1 LSGSN
6 TTFEGRLVPTL
17 IVIFSLIA
25 LLMIVDVAADI
36 VAGTAIAHI
45 VLEAVIALIALAAV
59 VFLMWQV
66 VGEARAARRQA
77 AELTGHLQ
85 ETRIAAEEW
94 RKEAQGLLQ
103 GLGEQID
110 RQFAKW
116 GLSGA
121 EKEVALFLL
130 KGYSHRDISGLR
142 QVSEATAR
150 QQARAV
156 YKKAGVAGRHDLSAF
171 FLEDLAL
178 PQTSDG
184 D

>member
-1 LSGSN
+1 M
-6 TTFEGRLVPTL
+6 L

-25 LLMIVDVAADI
+25 VLMIVDVAADI
-36 VAGTAIAHI
+36 FAGTAVAHI
-45 VLEAVIALIALAAV
+45 VLEAVIALVALTAV

-66 VGEARAARRQA
+66 IGEARAARRQA
-77 AELTGHLQ
+77 SELTDHLQ
-85 ETRIAAEEW
+85 ETRVAAEEW
-94 RKEAQGLLQ
+94 RQEAQGLLR

-150 QQARAV
+150 QQARSV
-156 YKKAGVAGRHDLSAF
+156 YRKAGVAGRHDLSAF

-178 PQTSDG
+178 PHDSND